1 MNKCWPQIRTGNR
14 HADCVGASVS
24 QGLQISAAG
33 AMTALYRQDV
43 FANNLANMDSVG
55 FKPDMPSQYARPAVR
70 QEDGIGWM
78 PSNALL
84 ERLGG
89 GVMLNPNRV
98 HFGQGSV
105 RITGRELDVAM
116 EGKGFLVV
124 RDSTNN
130 GDDQVRLTRDGRL
143 SRNAR
148 GELVMAG
155 SGLPVLGVNGNPIQ
169 LQDSGEITID
179 TSGRVSQA
187 GKQVAQIRLIEVHN
201 EQQLRKI
208 GNSLFAPTAAMVDNA
223 KAASGLLKQGALEES
238 GVDEVRAL
246 LQMTSASREVDANVD
261 MMRTHDRLM
270 ERAIASLGR
279 GGNS

>member
-1 MNKCWPQIRTGNR
+1 M
-14 HADCVGASVS
+14 A
-24 QGLQISAAG
+24 
-33 AMTALYRQDV
+33 ALYRQDV
-43 FANNLANMDSVG
+43 FTNNLANMDSVG
-55 FKPDMPSQYARPAVR
+55 FKPDLPSQYARPAVR
-70 QEDGIGWM
+70 QEDGLGWM

-98 HFGQGSV
+98 NFGQGALRV
-105 RITGRELDVAM
+105 TGRELDVAI

-124 RDSTNN
+124 RDSTNG

-143 SRNAR
+143 SRNAQ

-155 SGLPVLGVNGNPIQ
+155 TGLPVLGINGNPIVLEDQGQVTIDARGRISQGGATIAQ
-169 LQDSGEITID
+169 LQL
-179 TSGRVSQA
+179 V
-187 GKQVAQIRLIEVHN
+187 EVQN
-201 EQQLRKI
+201 QQSLRKV
-208 GNSLFAPTAAMVDNA
+208 GNSMFGPTAAMMDA
-223 KAASGLLKQGALEES
+223 KTVATGTLRQGSVEES

-270 ERAIASLGR
+270 ERAIASLAR
-279 GGNS
+279 GGSNS